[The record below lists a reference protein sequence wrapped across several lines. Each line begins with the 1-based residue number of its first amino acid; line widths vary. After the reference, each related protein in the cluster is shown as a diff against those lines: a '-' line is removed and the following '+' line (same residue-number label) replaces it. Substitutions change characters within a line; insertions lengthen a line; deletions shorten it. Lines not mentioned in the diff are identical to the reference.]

1 MKRTIVLVF
10 SLFMLSGC
18 YMLPMAFVTPAVSNF
33 STASIIQSTIT
44 SSANY
49 MVKKTTGKTIS
60 DHIIEAINDDIQQ
73 TLAADQKIEII
84 LPKSKPRT

>member
-1 MKRTIVLVF
+1 MKRTIVLVL

-49 MVKKTTGKTIS
+49 MVKKTTGKTIGT
-60 DHIIEAINDDIQQ
+60 HVIEAINNDIQQ
-73 TLAADQKIEII
+73 TLAADREIEII